1 MSKVIVATVTDAGI
15 STVPW
20 DDPADEVASGWPPPA
35 LCMAGP
41 LQHVPNGQ
49 FETGAEISS
58 IGPIP
63 EQSEQSPDYAAR
75 LRAAF
80 PSASKQAL
88 VSREDAMG
96 AAAEIEQLWAALRIL
111 VGCANGTIPPN
122 YQISLTGIAPRSHTV
137 TKWFP
142 ARRE

>member
-1 MSKVIVATVTDAGI
+1 VQT
-15 STVPW
+15 
-20 DDPADEVASGWPPPA
+20 
-35 LCMAGP
+35 
-41 LQHVPNGQ
+41 
-49 FETGAEISS
+49 
-58 IGPIP
+58 P

-80 PSASKQAL
+80 PSAAKQAL

-111 VGCANGTIPPN
+111 VSCANGTIPPH
-122 YQISLTGIAPRSHTV
+122 YQISLKGIAPRSHIV

-142 ARRE
+142 ARRG